1 MSRLGQLAKEL
12 NVGIATATELL
23 KKKGFAIE
31 DANPNYK
38 LSEKE
43 EDILRQE
50 YDKDK
55 TFKSDA
61 KAEFDDMKDRKK
73 NKKEKIVEI
82 PGFGKKDEVDIKVEV
97 QAPKLKVV
105 GKISDAPK
113 PQTPKPETPA
123 ASTVSVDEAKQN
135 NMSKSQNETED
146 DVFRLN
152 PTTQVT
158 GPTVLGK
165 IDLSS
170 INSQTRPKKKTKEE
184 RKKDH
189 QKQLQ
194 QQKAEQ
200 GQGGQ
205 KKQRNRIQGK
215 EKIDISEYKEG
226 KQGGK
231 NDRHK
236 GDRDR
241 NDCRDREANGGNN
254 KKFNKQKNQK
264 QEISE
269 EDVQKQIKDTLARL
283 TSNKN
288 QNKSGAKHRH
298 DKRESIRQRAEEREA
313 QEREAQ
319 GKLKI
324 TEFVTVSDLA
334 KMMDV
339 TITEVITTCMNFGLM
354 VSINQRLDADTIN
367 IVASEFGFETEYVSA
382 EVSEAIQEEED
393 KEEDLINRPPIVTVM
408 GHVDHGKTSLLD
420 YIRQTNVIAGEAGGI
435 TQHIGAYNVTL
446 KNGQHITFLDTP
458 GHEAFTAMRARG
470 AKVTD
475 IAIII
480 VAADDDVM
488 PQTKEAINHASIA
501 GVPIV
506 FAINKIDKPTANP
519 DKIKESLAQM
529 NYLVE
534 EWGGKY
540 QSQDIAAK
548 KGIGVDELMDKVLLE
563 AEMLD
568 LKANPNRKASGSVI
582 ESQLDKGRG
591 YVATVLVS
599 NGTLKIGDVVI
610 AGTHYGKVKAMFNER
625 NQRITEAGPSEPALI
640 LGLDGA
646 PQAGD
651 NFNVLGSEQ
660 EAREIA
666 NKREQLQ
673 REQGLRAGNGIITL
687 DEIAR
692 RRALG
697 NFQEMNIIV
706 KGDVDGSVEALSDSL
721 QNCSTEQFQIN
732 VIHKAVGQISETD
745 VMLASA
751 SNAII
756 IGFQVRPSQSAR
768 KLAEKEGVDIRLHSI
783 IYDAI
788 EQLKDA
794 MAGMLAPE
802 LKEQVTGTAE
812 VLEIFKIGKVGVIAG
827 SIVRDGKIKRS
838 NKVRL
843 IRDGIVVFTGDLQ
856 SLKRYKDDVKEVAN
870 GFDCGIALAGYN
882 EIQVGDIIEGFETIE
897 VARKL

>member
-97 QAPKLKVV
+97 QTPKLKVV

-123 ASTVSVDEAKQN
+123 ASTVPVDEAKQN

-241 NDCRDREANGGNN
+241 NDNRDREANGGNN

>member
-241 NDCRDREANGGNN
+241 NDNRDREANGGNN

-768 KLAEKEGVDIRLHSI
+768 KLAEKEGVDIRLYSI

-882 EIQVGDIIEGFETIE
+882 EIQVGDIIEGYETIE

>member
-43 EDILRQE
+43 ENILRQE

-55 TFKSDA
+55 SFKSDA

-73 NKKEKIVEI
+73 NKKEKVVEI
-82 PGFGKKDEVDIKVEV
+82 PGFGKKDEVDIKIEV
-97 QAPKLKVV
+97 QTPKLKVV

-113 PQTPKPETPA
+113 PQAPKPETTA
-123 ASTVSVDEAKQN
+123 ASTASVDVAKQD

-194 QQKAEQ
+194 LQKAEQ

-241 NDCRDREANGGNN
+241 NENRDREANGGNN

-393 KEEDLINRPPIVTVM
+393 KEEDLVNRPPIVTVM

-599 NGTLKIGDVVI
+599 NGTLRVGDVVI
-610 AGTHYGKVKAMFNER
+610 AGTHFGKVKAMFNER

-651 NFNVLGSEQ
+651 NFNVLSSEQ

-768 KLAEKEGVDIRLHSI
+768 KLAEKEGVDIRLYSI

-838 NKVRL
+838 NKARL

>member
-61 KAEFDDMKDRKK
+61 KAEFDDMKERKK

-215 EKIDISEYKEG
+215 EKNDISEYKEG

-241 NDCRDREANGGNN
+241 NDNRDREANGGNN

-298 DKRESIRQRAEEREA
+298 DKRESIRQRAEER
-313 QEREAQ
+313 R
-319 GKLKI
+319 
-324 TEFVTVSDLA
+324 
-334 KMMDV
+334 
-339 TITEVITTCMNFGLM
+339 
-354 VSINQRLDADTIN
+354 
-367 IVASEFGFETEYVSA
+367 
-382 EVSEAIQEEED
+382 
-393 KEEDLINRPPIVTVM
+393 
-408 GHVDHGKTSLLD
+408 
-420 YIRQTNVIAGEAGGI
+420 
-435 TQHIGAYNVTL
+435 
-446 KNGQHITFLDTP
+446 
-458 GHEAFTAMRARG
+458 
-470 AKVTD
+470 
-475 IAIII
+475 
-480 VAADDDVM
+480 
-488 PQTKEAINHASIA
+488 
-501 GVPIV
+501 
-506 FAINKIDKPTANP
+506 
-519 DKIKESLAQM
+519 
-529 NYLVE
+529 
-534 EWGGKY
+534 
-540 QSQDIAAK
+540 
-548 KGIGVDELMDKVLLE
+548 
-563 AEMLD
+563 
-568 LKANPNRKASGSVI
+568 
-582 ESQLDKGRG
+582 
-591 YVATVLVS
+591 
-599 NGTLKIGDVVI
+599 
-610 AGTHYGKVKAMFNER
+610 
-625 NQRITEAGPSEPALI
+625 
-640 LGLDGA
+640 
-646 PQAGD
+646 
-651 NFNVLGSEQ
+651 
-660 EAREIA
+660 
-666 NKREQLQ
+666 
-673 REQGLRAGNGIITL
+673 
-687 DEIAR
+687 
-692 RRALG
+692 
-697 NFQEMNIIV
+697 
-706 KGDVDGSVEALSDSL
+706 
-721 QNCSTEQFQIN
+721 
-732 VIHKAVGQISETD
+732 VG
-745 VMLASA
+745 
-751 SNAII
+751 
-756 IGFQVRPSQSAR
+756 
-768 KLAEKEGVDIRLHSI
+768 KEG
-783 IYDAI
+783 
-788 EQLKDA
+788 
-794 MAGMLAPE
+794 
-802 LKEQVTGTAE
+802 
-812 VLEIFKIGKVGVIAG
+812 
-827 SIVRDGKIKRS
+827 
-838 NKVRL
+838 
-843 IRDGIVVFTGDLQ
+843 
-856 SLKRYKDDVKEVAN
+856 
-870 GFDCGIALAGYN
+870 
-882 EIQVGDIIEGFETIE
+882 
-897 VARKL
+897 